1 MNAINVIPSLRAA
14 FWSAGACSRFPAAAA
29 SRRTPNWIC
38 RIGATQS
45 ILLACLSFVA
55 VSSSRAETD
64 RVKYDGQCLTVD
76 GKDMIVFSGAFHYF
90 RCPQPLWR
98 DRFQKIKEA
107 GFNAVDTYVPW
118 NWYERD
124 RPGPMDFSDLKA
136 WMKMAHEEFGL
147 YTIIRP
153 GPYICAEWDGGGFPR
168 WLLTKKPAKP
178 KRDLWLRSDDPVFL
192 EWSKHWYDA
201 VCPVIAAE
209 QVTRKPV
216 GQPGVILFQ
225 IENEYDLYHGLPED
239 ARVNHLRALYQY
251 ATANGIDVPI
261 FTCWTKQCRN
271 SKDDLLRHVFD
282 GPNMYPRWNM
292 KAVEDRLRAVR
303 AEQPNAPVMV
313 PELQGGW
320 FAQVGGKLSEDQ
332 DGIDAAQIHY
342 LTMLNL
348 QEGTTILNYYML
360 FGGSNFGDW
369 AARDNLTS
377 YDYFAPIREPGGV
390 GDKYRAVKAIGQMLH
405 KHGASLARSTV
416 VATENPETNVTITVR
431 RHGDESFVFCRN
443 LSRTDAKRGAATVN
457 GTKIAYDLPPA
468 GFRLLHL
475 PSGQWWPK
483 PVYPPARPASVP
495 SPVRIATAQKRPASA
510 AKWEPA
516 KPGQSLPELGVNDSR
531 FVLYRARPKLSA
543 AQIARYDTLKLD
555 LFTSDAVV
563 WQVNGQIVLS
573 GDVSQALRQGQNEI
587 IALYENRG
595 QPNFGP
601 EIADLAGIRSAMLTS
616 RGSLGLPLE
625 NWRVSLGEFDEA
637 KAESFVLNDQTV
649 AELAGQ
655 LQPGSTGPKYPA
667 AKILFG
673 KKTNATFRTTV
684 VLPEVK
690 WTKLEFDCIDDSGV
704 VSVNGQR
711 VGESKDY
718 RKRFEVD
725 VAKQLRPGTNV
736 IEVVVRNDDGA
747 GGLTKP
753 ARLTGGKIEG
763 VELKFEFAREL
774 TAAGHWSAI
783 GLDTKKPIA
792 RKGHDAPSGQPEAL
806 AMWYRMQFEL
816 PDTPSDVWVP
826 WRLLLDASGNGFI
839 ELNGRALGRY
849 WEAGPQREFYLPEC
863 WLQFGPGKTNVLTLC
878 LRPTGNG
885 AVLRAA
891 ELAPYA
897 EYAEVRAEKPRIN
910 GAKVFG
916 VRPGSP
922 FLFTI
927 AASGERPME
936 FGADGLPDGLTLD
949 GASGRIS
956 GVLGEP
962 GEHVVTLR
970 AKNAHGV
977 AERKLRIVVGDKIAL
992 TPPMGWNSWNCWAG
1006 AVDQDKV
1013 LRSARAMMESG
1024 LAQHGWTYINIDD
1037 TWQGRRGGEFHA
1049 IQPNEKFPD
1058 MKALCD
1064 EIHRLGLKAGIY
1076 STPWVTSY
1084 AKHIGGSAENPE
1096 GTWEP
1101 PKGKIDYSGK
1111 VMPLALGKY
1120 SFATNDALQ
1129 WAAWGFDYLKYDW
1142 FPNDVPHVQEMADA
1156 LRASGRDVV
1165 YSLSN
1170 TAPFEEAANWARL
1183 ANCWRTTGDIT
1194 DTWKSISDIGFAQD
1208 KWTPFAGP
1216 GHWNDPDMLVVG
1228 WVGWGPRLHPTKLT
1242 RDEQRTHISLWCL
1255 LSAPLLLGC
1264 DLERLD
1270 DFTLGLLT
1278 NDEVLEVNQDPL
1290 GRQASRV
1297 SKDGDLEV
1305 WAKEMEDGSK
1315 AVGLFNR
1322 GESESKV
1329 AARWSDLG
1337 LSGRQRVRDLWRQK
1351 DLGVFEGEFEATAPA
1366 HGVVLIKVEPVK

>member
-1 MNAINVIPSLRAA
+1 MK
-14 FWSAGACSRFPAAAA
+14 RFLLSMLVAA
-29 SRRTPNWIC
+29 S
-38 RIGATQS
+38 A
-45 ILLACLSFVA
+45 F
-55 VSSSRAETD
+55 AETD
-64 RVKYDGQCLTVD
+64 RVRYDGHCLTID
-76 GKDMIVFSGAFHYF
+76 GKDTLIFSGSFHYF

-136 WMKMAHEEFGL
+136 WLKMAHEEFGL
-147 YTIIRP
+147 YTIVRP

-168 WLLTKKPAKP
+168 WLLTKQPAKP

-192 EWSKHWYDA
+192 QWSKHWYDA

-239 ARVNHLRALYQY
+239 ARVNHLRALYEY
-251 ATANGIDVPI
+251 ATKNGIDVPI

-332 DGIDAAQIHY
+332 EGMDAAQIHH
-342 LTMLNL
+342 LTMLAL
-348 QEGTTILNYYML
+348 QDGATILNYYML

-369 AARDNLTS
+369 AARNNITS
-377 YDYFAPIREPGGV
+377 YDYNAPIREPGGV
-390 GDKYRAVKAIGQMLH
+390 GDKYRAVKAIGLMLQ
-405 KHGASLARSTV
+405 KHGASLARSEII
-416 VATENPETNVTITVR
+416 ATQTPATNVTITVR
-431 RHGDESFVFCRN
+431 RGAAGDLFVFCRN
-443 LSRTDAKRGAATVN
+443 LSRTEARRGSATVE
-457 GTKIAYDLPPA
+457 GTKIEYELAPA
-468 GFRLLHL
+468 GFKLLHL

-483 PVYPPARPASVP
+483 PVYPPVRPVALPDS
-495 SPVRIATAQKRPASA
+495 VRIATAQKRPATA
-510 AKWEPA
+510 GKWQPVR
-516 KPGQSLPELGVNDSR
+516 PGQSLPQLGVNDSR
-531 FVLYRARPKLSA
+531 FVVYRARPKLSA

-555 LFTSDAVV
+555 LFTSDDVI

-573 GDVSQALRQGQNEI
+573 RDVSKALRPGQNEI
-587 IALYENRG
+587 LALYENRG

-601 EIADLAGIRSAMLTS
+601 EMANLAGIRSAMLTS
-616 RGSLGLPLE
+616 RSALGLPLE
-625 NWRVSLGEFDEA
+625 NWRVCLGEFDES
-637 KAESFVLNDQTV
+637 KAESFVLDDQTV

-655 LQPGSTGPKYPA
+655 LQPGATGPKYPA

-673 KKTNATFRTTV
+673 KKTNATFRTTI
-684 VLPEVK
+684 VLPEVR
-690 WTKLEFDCIDDSGV
+690 WTKLQFDSIDDTGIV
-704 VSVNGQR
+704 YVNGRR

-718 RKRFEVD
+718 RKRFEAD

-736 IEVVVRNDDGA
+736 IEVVVRNEDGA

-753 ARLTGGKIEG
+753 ARLTGGRIEG
-763 VELKFEFAREL
+763 VELKFEFARLVDDAREVRRSDL
-774 TAAGHWSAI
+774 PVATSGTRDREVAPTKAHEWQTVA
-783 GLDTKKPIA
+783 LDTAKPIA

-806 AMWYRMQFEL
+806 AMWYRMEFEL
-816 PDTPSDVWVP
+816 PETPADVWVP

-839 ELNGRALGRY
+839 DLNGHALGRY

-863 WLQFGPGKTNVLTLC
+863 WLQKKNVLTLC

-891 ELAPYA
+891 EVAPYT
-897 EYAEVRAEKPRIN
+897 EYAEMRAEKPRIN

-936 FGADGLPDGLTLD
+936 FSADGLPEGLQLD
-949 GASGRIS
+949 GASGRIT
-956 GVLGEP
+956 GVLNQP

-977 AERKLRIVVGDKIAL
+977 AERELRIVCGDKIAL
-992 TPPMGWNSWNCWAG
+992 TPPMGWNSWNCFAHD
-1006 AVDQDKV
+1006 V
-1013 LRSARAMMESG
+1013 SAEKIKAAADAMVASG
-1024 LAQHGWTYINIDD
+1024 LINHGWTYINIDD
-1037 TWQGRRGGEFHA
+1037 FWQNHRDPKDPTLRGEFRKPDGE
-1049 IQPNEKFPD
+1049 IQPNSRFPD
-1058 MKALCD
+1058 MKRLAD
-1064 EIHRLGLKAGIY
+1064 YIHARGLKAGLY
-1076 STPWVTSY
+1076 SSPGPWTC
-1084 AKHIGGSAENPE
+1084 GGCA
-1096 GTWEP
+1096 G
-1101 PKGKIDYSGK
+1101 
-1111 VMPLALGKY
+1111 
-1120 SFATNDALQ
+1120 SFGHEAQDAATY
-1129 WAAWGFDYLKYDW
+1129 AAWGFDYLKYDW
-1142 FPNDVPHVQEMADA
+1142 CSYGQTDTNRLWPSREQRQAYDREYLKEPYRLMGQHLAAQK
-1156 LRASGRDVV
+1156 RDIV
-1165 YSLSN
+1165 YSLCQYGMGN
-1170 TAPFEEAANWARL
+1170 VWEWGAEVGG
-1183 ANCWRTTGDIT
+1183 NCWRTTDDIT
-1194 DTWKSISDIGFAQD
+1194 DTWKSMSEIGFSQAGHE
-1208 KWTPFAGP
+1208 KFAGP

-1228 WVGWGPRLHPTKLT
+1228 WVGWGPKLRPTRLTP
-1242 RDEQRTHISLWCL
+1242 DEQRTHISLWCL

-1270 DFTLGLLT
+1270 DFTLSLLT

-1290 GRQASRV
+1290 GRQAARV
-1297 SKDGDLEV
+1297 WKDGNLEV
-1305 WAKEMEDGSK
+1305 WAKDMEDGSK

-1322 GESESKV
+1322 GESPSKIV
-1329 AARWSDLG
+1329 ARWSDVG
-1337 LSGRQRVRDLWRQK
+1337 LSGRQRVRDLWWQK
-1351 DLGVFEGEFEATAPA
+1351 DLGAFEEKFEAEVPA
-1366 HGVVLIKVEPVK
+1366 HGVVLVKLSPAESANP